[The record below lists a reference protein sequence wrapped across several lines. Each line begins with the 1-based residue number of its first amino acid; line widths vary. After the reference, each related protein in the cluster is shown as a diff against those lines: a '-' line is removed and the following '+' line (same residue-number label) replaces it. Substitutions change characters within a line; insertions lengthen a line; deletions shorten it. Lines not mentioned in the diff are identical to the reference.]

1 MRLVQLTVNTKDDQ
15 ARVERIFAA
24 FNESWRVY
32 WNAYV
37 ELQNQLYESVKAARE
52 VSWLAATGTD
62 EISRIN
68 MAQREL
74 FASMPRR
81 MDYSPLGDIRNLD
94 NAMRRLQNLEDAM
107 VVEKTKCLRLIDA
120 IEVIRGKIAIT
131 KQGLQ
136 TKP

>member
-1 MRLVQLTVNTKDDQ
+1 MTVNTKDDQ

-24 FNESWRVY
+24 FNESWLVY
-32 WNAYV
+32 WDAYV

-52 VSWLAATGTD
+52 VSWLAATDTD

-68 MAQREL
+68 IAQREL

-107 VVEKTKCLRLIDA
+107 VGEKTKCLRLIDA
-120 IEVIRGKIAIT
+120 IEIIRGKIAIT

>member
-1 MRLVQLTVNTKDDQ
+1 M
-15 ARVERIFAA
+15 
-24 FNESWRVY
+24 
-32 WNAYV
+32 

-52 VSWLAATGTD
+52 VSWLAATDTD
-62 EISRIN
+62 QISRIN

-94 NAMRRLQNLEDAM
+94 NAMSRLQNLEDTM
-107 VVEKTKCLRLIDA
+107 VVEKTKCLKLIDA